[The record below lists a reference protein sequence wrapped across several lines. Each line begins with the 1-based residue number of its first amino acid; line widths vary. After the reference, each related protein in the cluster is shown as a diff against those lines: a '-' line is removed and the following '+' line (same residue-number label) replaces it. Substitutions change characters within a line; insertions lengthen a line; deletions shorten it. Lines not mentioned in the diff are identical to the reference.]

1 MKAAVLKAPGILE
14 LDDLPDLECPK
25 GGALIKVRAC
35 SVCGTDVKN
44 EAARPIDLAYSR
56 VLGLRCGQ

>member
-35 SVCGTDVKN
+35 SVCGTDVKMLQKGHK
-44 EAARPIDLAYSR
+44 DLVSR
-56 VLGLRCGQ
+56 HLSSVG